1 MPEIITGI
9 RPARPMSKLDFL
21 RRLTF
26 AERVAIEAAADTDPE
41 VRVVKQAFMV
51 AENIKTDDPETVM
64 GVDLYIS
71 KGLIDPGRKADILSA

>member
-1 MPEIITGI
+1 MPEIITGT

-41 VRVVKQAFMV
+41 VRAIKQTFMI
-51 AENIKTDDPETVM
+51 AESIKTDDPETVM
-64 GVDLYIS
+64 GVNLYVA
-71 KGLIDPGRKADILSA
+71 KGLIDSTRVNEILK